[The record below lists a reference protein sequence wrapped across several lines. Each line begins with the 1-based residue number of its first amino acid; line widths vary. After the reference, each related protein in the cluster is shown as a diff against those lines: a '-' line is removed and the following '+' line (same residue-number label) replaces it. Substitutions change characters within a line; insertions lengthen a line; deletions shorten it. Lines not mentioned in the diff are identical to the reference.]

1 MIIHIEYGDRNSI
14 VELTE
19 EERSQLRD
27 YALQEDKLHGF
38 DVSNVR
44 KYNNDDYLY
53 VVSLVGEV
61 VNTYRIM
68 NHIPQTGQWRDGYHE
83 VPYIHVELFDGC
95 AMQMIDGI
103 PVPNDKGLVVQVN
116 GPDTNDCYTL
126 RMDRNYLL
134 RYIQFLQQ
142 IFDKN
147 QELFTDLSNQK
158 VTFGDGHMGF
168 AADGMAVA
176 ERVSKNEI
184 LLQALRLQHQ
194 GAKDP
199 GDAMMNYAL
208 SLTDDDR
215 VFMPN
220 VMFVNNQF
228 DGLAFYDEKRKGL
241 SIPLKKPIYNTSGF
255 AKYFYGR
262 NDLISQIFE
271 ESLLAVMAHE
281 FSHVANGHC
290 LLVKNKPDY
299 ANQKKIRVCAEQNAD
314 DSAIR
319 LRMSEPL
326 FHGKSGNPHDYELEY
341 SACELVELWSVRGFS
356 MYLSLS
362 WMYRGEDREWDDSTL
377 EGYLKDAKI
386 KHPLY
391 QFRTFSSI
399 NRIINHLSGVL
410 AFEESK
416 LFKTADGCPIDEEL
430 IKKAV
435 NKTMDLINSFES
447 CFEICYGEEER
458 SLEELLD
465 QSWRVDRNTVPEESQ
480 KVPYCMPILNHQASE
495 EIVAIMETWPELKQ
509 MLEESG
515 SYSMLYDT
523 I

>member
-1 MIIHIEYGDRNSI
+1 MIIHVEYGERNSI

-19 EERSQLRD
+19 DERIQLRD
-27 YALQEDKLHGF
+27 YALQQDRLHGF
-38 DVSNVR
+38 DVSDAR

-53 VVSLVGEV
+53 VVFLVREV
-61 VNTYRIM
+61 VNAYYRM
-68 NHIPQTGQWRDGYHE
+68 NYIPITGQWREGYRE

-95 AMQMIDGI
+95 AVKMIDGEL
-103 PVPNDKGLVVQVN
+103 VPNDKGLVVQVN

-147 QELFTDLSNQK
+147 QEMFADFSRQK
-158 VTFGDGHMGF
+158 VTFGDGHTGF
-168 AADGMAVA
+168 ASDGMTVA
-176 ERVSKNEI
+176 EKFSKNDI
-184 LLQALRLQHQ
+184 LLHALRLLQQ
-194 GAKDP
+194 GAKEP

-208 SLTDDDR
+208 SLADDEKVPFPNI
-215 VFMPN
+215 VFVKN
-220 VMFVNNQF
+220 HF
-228 DGLAFYDEKRKGL
+228 DGLAFYDEKRKSL

-255 AKYFYGR
+255 ARYFYAR

-271 ESLLAVMAHE
+271 ESLLAVIAHE
-281 FSHVANGHC
+281 FFHVANGHC
-290 LLVKNKPDY
+290 LLGKNKSDY

-319 LRMSEPL
+319 LQMSEPL

-341 SACELVELWSVRGFS
+341 TAHELVELWSIRGFS

-362 WMYRGEDREWDDSTL
+362 WMYRGEDRECDDRTL
-377 EGYLKDAKI
+377 EGYLKNSKI

-391 QFRTFSSI
+391 QFRIFNSI
-399 NRIINHLSGVL
+399 NRIINHLFGVL
-410 AFEESK
+410 AFEESR
-416 LFKTADGCPIDEEL
+416 LFKTADGYPVDKKL
-430 IKKAV
+430 IKNAID
-435 NKTMDLINSFES
+435 KTMDLINSFES

-458 SLEELLD
+458 SLDELLD
-465 QSWRVDRNTVPEESQ
+465 QSWKVERTTIPTDSH
-480 KVPYCMPILNHQASE
+480 KVPYYMPIINQSARD
-495 EIVAIMETWPELKQ
+495 EIESILGTWPELKQ

-515 SYSMLYDT
+515 SYSMLYNT

>member
-19 EERSQLRD
+19 DERIQLRD
-27 YALQEDKLHGF
+27 YALQKDRLHGF
-38 DVSNVR
+38 DVSDTR

-53 VVSLVGEV
+53 VVFLVREV
-61 VNTYRIM
+61 VNAYYRM
-68 NHIPQTGQWRDGYHE
+68 NYIPITGQWREGYRE

-95 AMQMIDGI
+95 AVKMIDGEL
-103 PVPNDKGLVVQVN
+103 VPNDKGLVVQVY
-116 GPDTNDCYTL
+116 GPDMNDCYTL

-147 QELFTDLSNQK
+147 QEMFTDLSRQK
-158 VTFGDGHMGF
+158 VTFGDGHTGF
-168 AADGMAVA
+168 AADGMAAA
-176 ERVSKNEI
+176 ERFSKNDI

-194 GAKDP
+194 GAKEP

-208 SLTDDDR
+208 SLADDEKVPLPNI
-215 VFMPN
+215 VFI
-220 VMFVNNQF
+220 NNHF

-255 AKYFYGR
+255 AKYFYAR

-271 ESLLAVMAHE
+271 ESLLAVIAHE

-290 LLVKNKPDY
+290 LLGKNKPDY

-319 LRMSEPL
+319 LQMSEPL

-341 SACELVELWSVRGFS
+341 TAHELVELWSVRGFS

-362 WMYRGEDREWDDSTL
+362 WMYRGEDRKWDDRTL
-377 EGYLKDAKI
+377 EGYLKDTKI

-391 QFRTFSSI
+391 QFRTFNSI

-416 LFKTADGCPIDEEL
+416 LFKTVDGCPLDEKL
-430 IKKAV
+430 IKMAV
-435 NKTMDLINSFES
+435 NETMDLINSFES

-465 QSWRVDRNTVPEESQ
+465 QSWRVDRNTVPVESQ
-480 KVPYCMPILNHQASE
+480 KVPYCMPILSHPAGE
-495 EIVAIMETWPELKQ
+495 EIRSIMETWPELKQ
-509 MLEESG
+509 ALEESG
-515 SYSMLYDT
+515 VYSMLYNT

>member
-1 MIIHIEYGDRNSI
+1 MIIHVEYGDRNSI
-14 VELTE
+14 IEFDE
-19 EERSQLRD
+19 YEHNQLRN
-27 YALQEDKLHGF
+27 YAIQQDQLHGF
-38 DVSNVR
+38 DVSDER

-53 VVSLVGEV
+53 VVSLVQEV
-61 VNTYRIM
+61 VNAYYGM
-68 NHIPQTGQWRDGYHE
+68 NFIPQTGQWRDGYRE

-95 AMQMIDGI
+95 AMQIIDGLW
-103 PVPNDKGLVVQVN
+103 VPNDKGLVVQVY

-147 QELFTDLSNQK
+147 QELFTDLSKQK
-158 VTFGDGHMGF
+158 VTFEDGHTGF
-168 AADGMAVA
+168 AADGMAA
-176 ERVSKNEI
+176 SERLSKNEI
-184 LLQALRLQHQ
+184 LLQALRLQQQ
-194 GAKDP
+194 GATEP
-199 GDAMMNYAL
+199 GDAMVNYAL
-208 SLTDDDR
+208 SLADDDR

-220 VMFVNNQF
+220 VVFVNNHF

-255 AKYFYGR
+255 SKYFWGR

-271 ESLLAVMAHE
+271 ESLLAVIAHE

-290 LLVKNKPDY
+290 LLARNKPDY
-299 ANQKKIRVCAEQNAD
+299 ANQKNIRICAEQNAD

-319 LRMSEPL
+319 LQMSEPL
-326 FHGKSGNPHDYELEY
+326 FHGKSGNPHDYELAY
-341 SACELVELWSVRGFS
+341 SARELIELWSVRGFS

-362 WMYRGEDREWDDSTL
+362 WIYRGEDREWDDRTL
-377 EGYLKDAKI
+377 EGYLKDTKI

-410 AFEESK
+410 SFEESK
-416 LFKTADGCPIDEEL
+416 MFKTADGCPVDEGL

-458 SLEELLD
+458 SLAELLD
-465 QSWRVDRNTVPEESQ
+465 QSWKVERNTVPTESQ
-480 KVPYCMPILNHQASE
+480 KVPYCMPILSHQANE
-495 EIVAIMETWPELKQ
+495 EIKTIMETWPELKRI
-509 MLEESG
+509 LEESG

>member
-1 MIIHIEYGDRNSI
+1 MIIHVEYGDRNSI

-19 EERSQLRD
+19 MERSQLKD
-27 YALQEDKLHGF
+27 YVKNEDQMHGF
-38 DVSNVR
+38 DVSDDR
-44 KYNNDDYLY
+44 KYNSDDYLY
-53 VVSLVGEV
+53 VVSLVQEV
-61 VNTYRIM
+61 VSAYYRM
-68 NHIPQTGQWRDGYHE
+68 NYIPQIGKWRDGYSE

-95 AMQMIDGI
+95 AIQLIDGMW
-103 PVPNDKGLVVQVN
+103 VPNDKGLVVQVN
-116 GPDTNDCYTL
+116 GPDNNNCYTL

-142 IFDKN
+142 IFDQN
-147 QELFTDLSNQK
+147 QELFTDLCTQK
-158 VTFGDGHMGF
+158 VTFGDGRTGLATDGL
-168 AADGMAVA
+168 AAS
-176 ERVSKNEI
+176 ERLSRNEI
-184 LLQALRLQHQ
+184 LLQALQLQHQ
-194 GAKDP
+194 GAKEP

-208 SLTDDDR
+208 SLSDDER

-220 VMFVNNQF
+220 IVFINNHF

-262 NDLISQIFE
+262 NDLISQIFK
-271 ESLLAVMAHE
+271 ESLLAVIAHE

-290 LLVKNKPDY
+290 LLGKNRPDY
-299 ANQKKIRVCAEQNAD
+299 AEQKAIRVCAEQNAD

-319 LRMSEPL
+319 LQMSELL

-341 SACELVELWSVRGFS
+341 TARELIELWSVRGFS

-362 WMYRGEDREWDDSTL
+362 WMYRGEDQEWDDGTL
-377 EGYLKDAKI
+377 EGYISNTKV

-391 QFRTFSSI
+391 QFRTFNSI
-399 NRIINHLSGVL
+399 NRIINHLSGIL
-410 AFEESK
+410 GFEESK
-416 LFKTADGCPIDEEL
+416 QFKTADGCAIDENL
-430 IKKAV
+430 LKMAQD
-435 NKTMDLINSFES
+435 KTMDLINSFES

-465 QSWRVDRNTVPEESQ
+465 QSWRVEVKSEPTEIQ
-480 KVPYCMPILNHQASE
+480 KVPYCMPIFNSQAND
-495 EIVAIMETWPELKQ
+495 EIRVIMETWPELKRA
-509 MLEESG
+509 LEESG
-515 SYSMLYDT
+515 TYSMLYNT